1 MSTISESTQA
11 TPNEWILLKFT
22 FVRRADIKSITRYS
36 ITGHRVARAGNYSI
50 FFGVKMRNDPE
61 RIDVYPDDPGYD
73 AIDALIAPAWAE
85 YTIQWRRQENEATAE
100 LHRRNNLIEQNNRTV
115 AGVTGSC
122 NDDSTD
128 SE

>member
-1 MSTISESTQA
+1 
-11 TPNEWILLKFT
+11 
-22 FVRRADIKSITRYS
+22 
-36 ITGHRVARAGNYSI
+36 
-50 FFGVKMRNDPE
+50 MRNDPE